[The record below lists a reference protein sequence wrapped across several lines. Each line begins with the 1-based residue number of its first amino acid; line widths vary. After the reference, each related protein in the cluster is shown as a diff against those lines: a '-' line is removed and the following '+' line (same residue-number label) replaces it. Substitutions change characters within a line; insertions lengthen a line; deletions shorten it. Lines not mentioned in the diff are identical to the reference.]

1 MVKYYDLGLRKIETG
16 WEHIYLKVDGE
27 ALEIIYHLPK
37 STADRTDSKLEEISK
52 EELNKILK
60 RVSGTD
66 IL

>member
-27 ALEIIYHLPK
+27 KLNIVGYIPK
-37 STADRTDSKLEEISK
+37 STADRTNSKLEEISE
-52 EELNKILK
+52 EELDKILK
-60 RVSGTD
+60 RGGGTG